1 MSFLC
6 ALTFLMGCPLPPEEN
21 SMAPSNPPLNQGGT
35 TAPGAQ
41 AGKPPAGGGA
51 AGGGGMNA
59 GGGTPQASVQG
70 AGAQG
75 GGAAPKGG
83 APVQGQPAGGVLLDM
98 SQMAAQQTQDAI
110 REAEFVTIS
119 GVVEGDCSGNVRVDV
134 IDTSNLGGPTEG
146 GELGGP
152 ITTLDLDAPGDFQV
166 VIPKGR
172 SVNLTA
178 LCDGDKDEKITAES
192 DKLSLGARLGVVDAD
207 TDGVK
212 LVLEAIQPPKG
223 GPPANPPE

>member
-1 MSFLC
+1 MSFICVL
-6 ALTFLMGCPLPPEEN
+6 AFLMGCPLPPEEN
-21 SMAPSNPPLNQGGT
+21 ASPSNPPLNQGGGT
-35 TAPGAQ
+35 NAPGAQ
-41 AGKPPAGGGA
+41 AGKPPGGGA
-51 AGGGGMNA
+51 GAG
-59 GGGTPQASVQG
+59 G
-70 AGAQG
+70 AGAGGAGAGQQG
-75 GGAAPKGG
+75 GTAAPGAGGAPPTPPGG

-98 SQMAAQQTQDAI
+98 GQMAAQQSQDAI
-110 REAEFVTIS
+110 RETEFVTIS

-178 LCDGDKDEKITAES
+178 LCDGDKDGKITAES
-192 DKLSLGARLGVVDAD
+192 DKLSLGARLGVVDSD
-207 TDGVK
+207 TDGVS

-223 GPPANPPE
+223 GPPSNPPE

>member
-1 MSFLC
+1 MTVALCHLVFL
-6 ALTFLMGCPLPPEEN
+6 LGCPLPPEE
-21 SMAPSNPPLNQGGT
+21 SQTAPSNPPLNQGGAPQLSGQGGPPQNGQGIANT
-35 TAPGAQ
+35 QNGSAPGSGNDGQ
-41 AGKPPAGGGA
+41 PSP
-51 AGGGGMNA
+51 
-59 GGGTPQASVQG
+59 
-70 AGAQG
+70 
-75 GGAAPKGG
+75 PKGG

-98 SQMAAQQTQDAI
+98 TQMVAQQTQTEI
-110 REAEFVTIS
+110 LEAEHVTIS
-119 GVVEGDCSGNVRVDV
+119 GVVQGDCSGNIRVDV

-152 ITTLDLDAPGDFQV
+152 ITTLELDVSGDFQIA
-166 VIPKGR
+166 IPKGR

-207 TDGVK
+207 TEGVT

-223 GPPANPPE
+223 GPPENPPE